1 MSKTTDSLTSTC
13 VLCCQE
19 IKIYAIGPCNHPICF
34 KCSTKMRVICNQMY
48 CAVCRSEMPK
58 AIFTIKLHLFD
69 GIISHKFPNDRKSGI
84 FFATTDI
91 QGEYRRI
98 LTTECR
104 ICGIKREPD
113 ATFKKLQVH
122 MRKEHELFSCQLCVE
137 NIKVLSSERKFYTRK
152 DLARHRR
159 TGDQDDTS
167 YRGHP
172 LCEFCDDR
180 YFDNDELHRHLRKD
194 HYFCHFCETDG
205 VTNQYY
211 GEYEDLEDHF
221 RSDHYLCEEDQCLNE
236 KFVAAFRS
244 EIDLKAHKAKR
255 HASKMT
261 KIQAKQT
268 RQVDVEINLPARQR
282 EYQRGPRDGAYG
294 GGTRG
299 GRNRYQRDRKER
311 DTEMAIEASLETAQK
326 EEVKRD
332 NERRDERKKKMVV
345 QPQKEERRTRVI
357 ERRRPDSP
365 VEAIQPKRETKN
377 KFKVEEDKENEVL
390 KPGGAIDPISNRDS
404 YATNIAKKAPD
415 LADFPTLAVPGQPFQ
430 MGGRWSTAPQQTE
443 ADFPSLGNGDG
454 AIKNAPMNVAA
465 SFGFY
470 NSLHGNKAPSSLH
483 GNKAA
488 PATST
493 VETSRTAS
501 PGADDDAEFPTLSSI
516 ASLLGGNQ
524 KKNKKK
530 KNINKKPQAQSASQD
545 PKVMNYR
552 SATESSGKE
561 SKREKSNAG
570 AKMES
575 TVQKPAMSVP
585 SQPTTIIHSK
595 APSASSD
602 SSSARPPPG
611 FAAFPALSSSSVP
624 PPGFS
629 SSSAV
634 QPPPPGFSSAANSA
648 ASGPEFV
655 QAPNFK
661 QQNRD
666 LVAKIQGFCFG
677 DPRLFGQFKQDSGEF
692 RQNMI
697 PAQEY
702 YRRCMQTLS
711 EENFQSVFNELV
723 ALLPDLTKQQELLAA
738 HNSYKASKS
747 KSKARK
753 DTVLK
758 ISNTKP
764 PSKSGSKAWKSTG
777 KGESS
782 SICSVCSQIV
792 LARDLAEHMNVHEEY
807 PALSSGRSSRP
818 APTAPT
824 WGAPT
829 WGRGK

>member
-58 AIFTIKLHLFD
+58 AIFTNKQHPFD

-84 FFATTDI
+84 FFATTRI
-91 QGEYRRI
+91 QGEYWRI

-122 MRKEHELFSCQLCVE
+122 MRKEHELFSCQLCVD

-172 LCEFCDDR
+172 LCEFCDER
-180 YFDNDELHRHLRKD
+180 YFDNDELLRHLRRD

-332 NERRDERKKKMVV
+332 DERRDERKKKMVV

-357 ERRRPDSP
+357 ERRRPESP

-377 KFKVEEDKENEVL
+377 KVNKLKVEEDKENEVL

-404 YATNIAKKAPD
+404 YATNIPVAKKAPD

-443 ADFPSLGNGDG
+443 ADFPSLGNGDS
-454 AIKNAPMNVAA
+454 AIKNTPINVAA

-470 NSLHGNKAPSSLH
+470 SSLH

-493 VETSRTAS
+493 VATSHNQKPAS

-530 KNINKKPQAQSASQD
+530 KNINKKPQAHSASQD
-545 PKVMNYR
+545 SNVMNYR
-552 SATESSGKE
+552 SATESSVKE

-585 SQPTTIIHSK
+585 SQPSTIIRSK

-611 FAAFPALSSSSVP
+611 FAAFPALSSSSAP

-677 DPRLFGQFKQDSGEF
+677 DPGLFGQFKQDSGEF

-697 PAQEY
+697 PAHEY

-723 ALLPDLTKQQELLAA
+723 ALLPDLAKQQELLAA

-747 KSKARK
+747 KSKAPK

-792 LARDLAEHMNVHEEY
+792 LARDLAEHMNVHEDY